1 MFGVATRLRDHS
13 TTKWLLVSNWQGS
26 LAGLNL
32 RPSSSLPRSPH
43 GESPVQHTEP
53 QHWQPTEATAAHSV
67 RYGAHRMLTF
77 VWRRLGKLLA
87 PERYFEP
94 SIGLL
99 IRV

>member
-1 MFGVATRLRDHS
+1 
-13 TTKWLLVSNWQGS
+13 
-26 LAGLNL
+26 
-32 RPSSSLPRSPH
+32 
-43 GESPVQHTEP
+43 
-53 QHWQPTEATAAHSV
+53 
-67 RYGAHRMLTF
+67 MLTF